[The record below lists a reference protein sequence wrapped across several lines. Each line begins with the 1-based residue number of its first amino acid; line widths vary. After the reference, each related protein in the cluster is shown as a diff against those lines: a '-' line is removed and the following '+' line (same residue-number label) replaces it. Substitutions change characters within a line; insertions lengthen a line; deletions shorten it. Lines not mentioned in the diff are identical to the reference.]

1 MKKGVLDNLFLWEG
15 LPEETIQSCLAAL
28 SAPAVFEKGATIYSE
43 RDFPRAFAV
52 VLEGRISVCSH
63 SGARVRTLEA
73 GNVFGVTALFGSGRY
88 ASTITALSRVRLQ
101 FIEEALL
108 ARWMA
113 EYPAVSMNYIRFL
126 HRRILYLNDKI
137 RLYTEGSAEQRLMG
151 YIEAHTAR
159 DDEILLP
166 GNLAALARELNIG
179 RTSLYRTLEQLTEK
193 NKIYKKDAK
202 WYRKEEKS

>member
-15 LPEETIQSCLAAL
+15 LPEETINNCLAAL
-28 SAPAVFEKGATIYSE
+28 HAPAVFEKGDTIYSE

-63 SGARVRTLEA
+63 SGARVRTFEA
-73 GNVFGVTALFGSGRY
+73 GNVFGVTALFGSARY
-88 ASTITALSRVRLQ
+88 ASTITALSRVKLQ
-101 FIEEALL
+101 FIEEELL
-108 ARWMA
+108 ERWMA
-113 EYPAVSMNYIRFL
+113 EYPAISMNYIRFL

-151 YIEAHTAR
+151 YIETHTAA
-159 DDEILLP
+159 DGEILLP

-193 NKIYKKDAK
+193 KKIYKNGTK
-202 WYRKEEKS
+202 WYREEEV